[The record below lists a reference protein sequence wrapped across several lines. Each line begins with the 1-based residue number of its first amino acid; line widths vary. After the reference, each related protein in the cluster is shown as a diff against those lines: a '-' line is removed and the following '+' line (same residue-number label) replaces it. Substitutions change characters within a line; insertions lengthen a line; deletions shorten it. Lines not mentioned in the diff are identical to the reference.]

1 MGNCS
6 ADGGCA
12 GEGIAVYDGGYTP
25 VWSRIWS
32 NSEITD
38 QQDFFNKAMAALATT
53 QYRLGAAKRS
63 ELGNGNY
70 GNSTIYEV
78 CK

>member
-1 MGNCS
+1 MGDCS

-12 GEGIAVYDGGYTP
+12 GQGIAVYDGGYTP

-32 NSEITD
+32 HWEIAD
-38 QQDFFNKAMAALATT
+38 QQDLYNKAMAALAAT
-53 QYRLGAAKRS
+53 QYRLGAWKRS

-70 GNSTIYEV
+70 GDTAFYEV
-78 CK
+78 CN